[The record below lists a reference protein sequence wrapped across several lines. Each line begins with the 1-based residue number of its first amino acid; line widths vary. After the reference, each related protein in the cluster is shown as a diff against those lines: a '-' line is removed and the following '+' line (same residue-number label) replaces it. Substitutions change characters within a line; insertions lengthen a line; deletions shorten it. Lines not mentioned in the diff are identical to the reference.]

1 MGSLY
6 NPFSHTMS
14 AEPEEEVLVQ
24 TFDALFAE
32 GSLGLVLLD
41 TNQVKAVVEGG
52 QAATLGVVGEDLL
65 VEVNGE
71 SIDGLVHE
79 AVVEKIKAA
88 GRPIRLTFARPS
100 SLAAASNPG
109 ALARLPRLKLP
120 SASEAA
126 GAVKKAGNFMK
137 GLLGAGIQ
145 VIAGMDK
152 IVGGALDASIGKGAV
167 SALSLCCTHHPACFS
182 FTPLTPFSIF
192 SPPPNPPPP
201 LTPPRKLCTAASGGA
216 GLSEHQASGPLP
228 GLDGEHFQGGWPPGP
243 HRGG

>member
-1 MGSLY
+1 
-6 NPFSHTMS
+6 MS
-14 AEPEEEVLVQ
+14 AAPPNDAATEDDSVLVQ
-24 TFDALFAE
+24 SFDALFAE

-41 TNQVKAVVEGG
+41 TNQVKATTEGG
-52 QAATLGVVGEDLL
+52 QAEKLGVHPDDVL

-71 SIDGLVHE
+71 PIEGLAHE
-79 AVVEKIKAA
+79 AVVDKIKAA

-100 SLAAASNPG
+100 SPAAASNPAG
-109 ALARLPRLKLP
+109 LARLPRLKLP

-167 SALSLCCTHHPACFS
+167 SDCLYRSYWR
-182 FTPLTPFSIF
+182 PLQI
-192 SPPPNPPPP
+192 
-201 LTPPRKLCTAASGGA
+201 
-216 GLSEHQASGPLP
+216 
-228 GLDGEHFQGGWPPGP
+228 
-243 HRGG
+243 